1 MATVG
6 LAQPVFG
13 ADNDGKS
20 KQPEAIAKLKS
31 RKAEAQP
38 ITTAE
43 REQRMERARQ
53 LMVENKID
61 AMMVMG
67 GTSLVYFTN
76 IHWWM
81 SERLFAV
88 ILPVKGNPF
97 YVCPAFEEDR
107 AREQIASGPGGNN
120 AEVRTWQEDE
130 SPYQRIAEGLKDRN
144 LTT

>member
-1 MATVG
+1 MKFSRRSFLQNAGLATTVA
-6 LAQPVFG
+6 LAQPGMAFA
-13 ADNDGKS
+13 ADGESKA

-53 LMVENKID
+53 LMAENKID
-61 AMMVMG
+61 AIMITG

-88 ILPVKGNPF
+88 VLPVKGNPF
-97 YVCPAFEEDR
+97 YV
-107 AREQIASGPGGNN
+107 
-120 AEVRTWQEDE
+120 
-130 SPYQRIAEGLKDRN
+130 
-144 LTT
+144 

>member
-1 MATVG
+1 MAF
-6 LAQPVFG
+6 A
-13 ADNDGKS
+13 ANDESKT

-31 RKAEAQP
+31 RKNEAKP

-53 LMVENKID
+53 LMAENKID
-61 AMMVMG
+61 AIMVMG

-107 AREQIASGPGGNN
+107 AREQIAGAPVETMRKFAPGRKMKAHISGLPKG
-120 AEVRTWQEDE
+120 
-130 SPYQRIAEGLKDRN
+130 
-144 LTT
+144 